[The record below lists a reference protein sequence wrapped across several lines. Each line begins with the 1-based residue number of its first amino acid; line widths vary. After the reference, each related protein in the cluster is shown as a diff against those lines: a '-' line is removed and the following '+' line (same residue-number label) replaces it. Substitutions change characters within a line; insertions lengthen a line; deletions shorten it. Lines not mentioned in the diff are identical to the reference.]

1 MFFQALDFSNKQIA
15 NKNYSILFGNQ
26 IDYRKFANSF

>member
-1 MFFQALDFSNKQIA
+1 MEIKKKVTATNFMNKIRI
-15 NKNYSILFGNQ
+15 ILFGNH